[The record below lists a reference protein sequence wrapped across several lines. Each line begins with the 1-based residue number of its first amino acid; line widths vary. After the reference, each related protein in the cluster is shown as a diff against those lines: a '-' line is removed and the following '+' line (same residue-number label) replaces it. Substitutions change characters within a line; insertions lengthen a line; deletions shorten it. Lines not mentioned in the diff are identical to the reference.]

1 VAHTSSSVA
10 GRPTG
15 RELIRPLLES
25 GQKQWGSWLFGLA
38 VLIAIVTASSFG
50 AGKSD
55 VSATSAQRWDRAVSI
70 A

>member
-1 VAHTSSSVA
+1 
-10 GRPTG
+10 
-15 RELIRPLLES
+15 
-25 GQKQWGSWLFGLA
+25 LA

-55 VSATSAQRWDRAVSI
+55 VSAMSAQRWDRAVSI